1 MAAFRTHITVS
12 TLGGIGVAAAGYN
25 YGIPLESCLLALG
38 LCSVSGMLP
47 DLDSSSGIPFRE
59 SVAFISAFVPM
70 LLISRFQHFGWDR
83 ETIILAAALIY
94 IGIRFGIAE
103 VFRRYT
109 VHRGMWH
116 SLPAAAS
123 VGLLAFLITDDRDL
137 ILRCYWGGAAVAGF
151 MSHLILDEI
160 YSVNFRGVRLKN
172 SFGTAVKLWSRRGLW
187 PNVSTYGKLA
197 VLVLLAWGDPMLMK
211 WVEQRETVTFAR
223 CGRRI
228 SHWRPRGRS
237 SPRLSTAC
245 CASAGSGRSGS
256 RAPAAADRVHPRWLS
271 TISVTGPSLTRETSI
286 RARKRPVATRTP
298 RCWTARVKWSYS
310 FSASSGGAAS
320 AKLGRRPLRQSPQSV
335 NWLTTSISPPIS
347 ASDRFIFPCSSSKI
361 RSVTN
366 LSAR

>member
-137 ILRCYWGGAAVAGF
+137 ILRCYWGGTAVAGF

-211 WVEQRETVTFAR
+211 WVEQRETVTL
-223 CGRRI
+223 CD
-228 SHWRPRGRS
+228 
-237 SPRLSTAC
+237 
-245 CASAGSGRSGS
+245 
-256 RAPAAADRVHPRWLS
+256 AADGSAIGGREGGVRRDCRQRAALVPVPAVPVHVRPPPR
-271 TISVTGPSLTRETSI
+271 TAFTPAGC
-286 RARKRPVATRTP
+286 RP
-298 RCWTARVKWSYS
+298 
-310 FSASSGGAAS
+310 SASPV
-320 AKLGRRPLRQSPQSV
+320 RH
-335 NWLTTSISPPIS
+335 
-347 ASDRFIFPCSSSKI
+347 
-361 RSVTN
+361 
-366 LSAR
+366 